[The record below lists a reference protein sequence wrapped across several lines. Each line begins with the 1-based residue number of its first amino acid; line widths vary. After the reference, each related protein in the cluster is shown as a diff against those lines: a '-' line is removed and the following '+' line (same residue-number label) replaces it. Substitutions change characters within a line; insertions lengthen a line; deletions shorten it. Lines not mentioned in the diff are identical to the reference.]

1 MQKDEDRGQVSL
13 TKLNVA
19 LLAKPSEEP
28 LTQES
33 ISTARVE
40 EGVEEQEPE
49 GKEEKKGNLKA
60 NMQKVQAII
69 G

>member
-40 EGVEEQEPE
+40 EAEEQEPE